1 MSPANVAALM
11 SHFNLFESAL
21 VFISLVVALAIYRL
35 RFHPLAHVPGPPLAA
50 VSPLFLYAIC
60 YLGIEGSVIRRYH
73 ENYKT
78 KVLRI
83 GPNAISV
90 ADSNAVRD
98 IYVAGGGFLKDGR
111 YQNFNMGPVVSI
123 FSSIDTAYR
132 DVRAKA
138 VAPLFS
144 PSRLREESSPQG
156 SIGRHVADFLSQLR
170 AFREAKIRTDI
181 LDLCAKLSIDVVSD
195 YVLGQSFGGLAE
207 HAHLGLTE
215 RQTPDA
221 KLSANEFIHAIVGF
235 ARFSL
240 LPNCLFKLFYRV
252 SQKFS
257 HSDKVDK
264 SLGRIQEFM
273 GQVMKGAKAGKTTD
287 SEYYQDRLLAAGISF
302 PETTVQ
308 SEAILFAGGD
318 STAVM
323 LATTL
328 FHLTQNKEA
337 RARLLHDIRGAPPT
351 ADDNRKPDIPFLR
364 ACVKEGLRLGMA
376 NPTRLTRVV
385 PPGTTLTVDGVSIP
399 GGAVVGCAAYVLHH
413 DPAVFPDPFVF
424 RPERW
429 IDDEKNGGLYRPHME
444 RSLIAFGAGLRAC
457 LGKNLAMQQLLETV
471 AAVVDSE
478 VLEGART
485 SEERIEVI
493 QWFNGDIK
501 GHHIDIEW

>member
-1 MSPANVAALM
+1 M
-11 SHFNLFESAL
+11 FES
-21 VFISLVVALAIYRL
+21 VFVLFVLLSAPVIYRL
-35 RFHPLAHVPGPPLAA
+35 HFHPLAYVPGPPFAA
-50 VSPLFLYAIC
+50 VSSLFLYVIC

-73 ENYKT
+73 EKYKT

-98 IYVAGGGFLKDGR
+98 IYVAGGGFLKDAR
-111 YQNFNMGPVVSI
+111 YQNFNLGPVVSI

-144 PSRLREESSPQG
+144 PARLRQESSAQG
-156 SIGRHVADFLSQLR
+156 SIGRHVAEFLSQLK
-170 AFREAKIRTDI
+170 AFRQMRIKTDI

-195 YVLGQSFGGLAE
+195 YVLGQPFGGLAE
-207 HAHLGLTE
+207 QVHLDLAE
-215 RQTPDA
+215 QQTSDA

-240 LPNCLFKLFYRV
+240 LPNTLFKLVYSV
-252 SQKFS
+252 SQKLS
-257 HSDKVDK
+257 HSDKVDM
-264 SLGRIQEFM
+264 SFGRIQEFM
-273 GQVMKGAKAGKTTD
+273 SQVMKDAKECKTT
-287 SEYYQDRLLAAGISF
+287 EHYQDRLLAAGISF

-308 SEAILFAGGD
+308 CEAILFAGGD

-337 RARLLHDIRGAPPT
+337 RARLLHDIRAAPST
-351 ADDNRKPDIPFLR
+351 ADDNRRPDIPFLR

-385 PPGTTLTVDGVSIP
+385 PPAANLTIDGISIP
-399 GGAVVGCAAYVLHH
+399 AGAVVGCAAYVLHH
-413 DPAVFPDPFVF
+413 DPAIFPDPFAF

-429 IDDEKNGGLYRPHME
+429 IDDERNCGLYRPHME
-444 RSLIAFGAGLRAC
+444 RSLVAFGAGLRAC

>member
-1 MSPANVAALM
+1 M
-11 SHFNLFESAL
+11 FESAF
-21 VFISLVVALAIYRL
+21 VFFVLLAAPVIYRL

-50 VSPLFLYAIC
+50 ISSLFLYAIC

-73 ENYKT
+73 EKYKT

-98 IYVAGGGFLKDGR
+98 IYVAGGGFLKDAR
-111 YQNFNMGPVVSI
+111 YQNFNLGPVVSI

-144 PSRLREESSPQG
+144 PARLREESHAQG
-156 SIGRHVADFLSQLR
+156 SIGRHVADFLSQLC
-170 AFREAKIRTDI
+170 AFRQAGIKTDI

-195 YVLGQSFGGLAE
+195 YVLGQPFGGLAE
-207 HAHLGLTE
+207 QAHLGLAE
-215 RQTPDA
+215 QQTSDA

-240 LPNCLFKLFYRV
+240 LPNNLFKLVYSV
-252 SQKFS
+252 SQKIS
-257 HSDKVDK
+257 HSEKVDK
-264 SLGRIQEFM
+264 SFGRIQEFM
-273 GQVMKGAKAGKTTD
+273 GQVMKGTKQGKKTT
-287 SEYYQDRLLAAGISF
+287 EHYQDRLLAAGISF
-302 PETTVQ
+302 PETGVQ
-308 SEAILFAGGD
+308 CEAILFAGGD

-337 RARLLHDIRGAPPT
+337 RGRLLHDLRAAPPT
-351 ADDNRKPDIPFLR
+351 ADDNRRPDIPFLR

-385 PPGTTLTVDGVSIP
+385 PPGANLTVDGISVP
-399 GGAVVGCAAYVLHH
+399 AGAVVGCAAYVLHH
-413 DPAVFPDPFVF
+413 DPAVFPDPFAF

-429 IDDEKNGGLYRPHME
+429 IDDDRNCGLYRPQME

>member
-1 MSPANVAALM
+1 M
-11 SHFNLFESAL
+11 FESAL
-21 VFISLVVALAIYRL
+21 VLCVLLAAPVIYRL
-35 RFHPLAHVPGPPLAA
+35 RFHPLAHVPGPPFAA
-50 VSPLFLYAIC
+50 VSSLFLYAIC

-73 ENYKT
+73 DRYKT

-98 IYVAGGGFLKDGR
+98 IYVAGGGFPKDAR
-111 YQNFNMGPVVSI
+111 YQNFNLGPVVSI

-144 PSRLREESSPQG
+144 PARLRDESQAQG
-156 SIGRHVADFLSQLR
+156 SIGRHVADFLSQLK
-170 AFREAKIRTDI
+170 AFRQAKIKTDI

-195 YVLGQSFGGLAE
+195 YVLGQSFGGLTE
-207 HAHLGLTE
+207 QAHLGLAE
-215 RQTPDA
+215 QQSSDA
-221 KLSANEFIHAIVGF
+221 KLSANKFIHAIVAF

-240 LPNCLFKLFYRV
+240 LPNAVFKLVYSI
-252 SQKFS
+252 SQKIS

-264 SLGRIQEFM
+264 SFGRIQEFM
-273 GQVMKGAKAGKTTD
+273 GQVMKGIKEGKTT
-287 SEYYQDRLLAAGISF
+287 EHYQDRLLAAGISF
-302 PETTVQ
+302 PETIVQ
-308 SEAILFAGGD
+308 CEAILFAGGD

-328 FHLTQNKEA
+328 FHLTQNEEA
-337 RARLLHDIRGAPPT
+337 RARLLHDIRAAMPT
-351 ADDNRKPDIPFLR
+351 GDDNRRPDIPFLR

-385 PPGTTLTVDGVSIP
+385 PPGANLTIDGIAIP
-399 GGAVVGCAAYVLHH
+399 ANAVVGCAAYVLHH
-413 DPAVFPDPFVF
+413 DPAVFPDPFAF

-429 IDDEKNGGLYRPHME
+429 IDDDRNCGLYRPHMDK
-444 RSLIAFGAGLRAC
+444 SLIAFGAGLRAC

-478 VLEGART
+478 VLKGART
-485 SEERIEVI
+485 SEQRIEVI

>member
-1 MSPANVAALM
+1 MVLVICLNMYGSVSVLLLLLAAP
-11 SHFNLFESAL
+11 
-21 VFISLVVALAIYRL
+21 VIYRL

-50 VSPLFLYAIC
+50 ISSLFLYAIC

-73 ENYKT
+73 EKYKT
-78 KVLRI
+78 NVLRV

-98 IYVAGGGFLKDGR
+98 IYVAGGGFLKDAR

-144 PSRLREESSPQG
+144 PARLREESSAQG
-156 SIGRHVADFLSQLR
+156 SIGRHVADFLSQLC
-170 AFREAKIRTDI
+170 AFRQARIKTDI

-195 YVLGQSFGGLAE
+195 YVLGQPFGGLTE
-207 HAHLGLTE
+207 QAHLSLAE
-215 RQTPDA
+215 QQTPDA

-240 LPNCLFKLFYRV
+240 LPNNLFKLVYSV
-252 SQKFS
+252 SQKIS

-264 SLGRIQEFM
+264 SFGRIQEFM
-273 GQVMKGAKAGKTTD
+273 GQVMKGTKQGKTT
-287 SEYYQDRLLAAGISF
+287 EHYQDRLLAAGISF
-302 PETTVQ
+302 PEATVQ

-337 RARLLHDIRGAPPT
+337 RARLLHDIRAAPTPKGAG
-351 ADDNRKPDIPFLR
+351 DNRRRPDIPFLR

-385 PPGTTLTVDGVSIP
+385 PPGADLTVDGISIP
-399 GGAVVGCAAYVLHH
+399 AGAVVGCAAYVLHH
-413 DPAVFPDPFVF
+413 DPAVFPDPFAF

-429 IDDEKNGGLYRPHME
+429 INDERSCGLYRPNME
-444 RSLIAFGAGLRAC
+444 KSSIAFGAGLRAC

-485 SEERIEVI
+485 SEERIEVV

>member
-1 MSPANVAALM
+1 MVGSAFVLCVLLAAP
-11 SHFNLFESAL
+11 
-21 VFISLVVALAIYRL
+21 VIYRL

-50 VSPLFLYAIC
+50 ISSLFLHVIC

-73 ENYKT
+73 EKYKT
-78 KVLRI
+78 RVLRI

-98 IYVAGGGFLKDGR
+98 IYVAGGGFPKDAR
-111 YQNFNMGPVVSI
+111 YQNFNLGPVVSI

-144 PSRLREESSPQG
+144 PARLREESQAQG
-156 SIGRHVADFLSQLR
+156 SIGRHVANFLSQLK
-170 AFREAKIRTDI
+170 AFQQARIKTDI

-195 YVLGQSFGGLAE
+195 YVLDQSFGGLAE
-207 HAHLGLTE
+207 HAHLSLAE
-215 RQTPDA
+215 QQTPDA

-240 LPNCLFKLFYRV
+240 LPNTLFKLVYSA
-252 SQKFS
+252 SQKIS
-257 HSDKVDK
+257 HNEKVDK
-264 SLGRIQEFM
+264 SFGRIQEFM
-273 GQVMKGAKAGKTTD
+273 GQVMKRTKEGKT
-287 SEYYQDRLLAAGISF
+287 SEHYQDRLLAAGISF

-308 SEAILFAGGD
+308 CEAILFAGGD

-337 RARLLHDIRGAPPT
+337 RARLLHDIRAAAPT
-351 ADDNRKPDIPFLR
+351 ADDNRRPDIPFLR

-385 PPGTTLTVDGVSIP
+385 PPGANLTVDGISIP
-399 GGAVVGCAAYVLHH
+399 ANAVVGCAAYVLHH
-413 DPAVFPDPFVF
+413 DPTIFPDPFAF

-429 IDDEKNGGLYRPHME
+429 IDDERSCGLYRPNMD
-444 RSLIAFGAGLRAC
+444 RSLFAFGAGLRAC

-501 GHHIDIEW
+501 GHKIDIEW

>member
-1 MSPANVAALM
+1 MSPTNVAV
-11 SHFNLFESAL
+11 SIFHFNLFESAVVL
-21 VFISLVVALAIYRL
+21 FFLVVAPSIYRL

-50 VSPLFLYAIC
+50 VSSLFLYAIC
-60 YLGIEGSVIRRYH
+60 CLGIEGSVIRRYH

-83 GPNAISV
+83 GPNAVSV

-98 IYVAGGGFLKDGR
+98 IYVAGGGFLKDSR
-111 YQNFNMGPVVSI
+111 YKNFNMGPVVSI
-123 FSSIDTAYR
+123 FSSTDTAYR

-144 PSRLREESSPQG
+144 PARLREESSAQG

-170 AFREAKIRTDI
+170 AFRQARIKTDI

-195 YVLGQSFGGLAE
+195 CVLGQSFGGLAE
-207 HAHLGLTE
+207 HAHLSLAE
-215 RQTPDA
+215 RQASDA
-221 KLSANEFIHAIVGF
+221 KLSANEFIHAIVAF

-240 LPNCLFKLFYRV
+240 LPNTLFKLFYSV
-252 SQKFS
+252 HQKFS

-264 SLGRIQEFM
+264 SFRRIQEFM
-273 GQVMKGAKAGKTTD
+273 GQVMKGAKGGKKT
-287 SEYYQDRLLAAGISF
+287 EYYQDRLLAAGISF

-337 RARLLHDIRGAPPT
+337 RTRLLHDIRAAPPT
-351 ADDNRKPDIPFLR
+351 ADDSRKPDVPFLR

-385 PPGTTLTVDGVSIP
+385 PRGTNLTIDGVSIP
-399 GGAVVGCAAYVLHH
+399 AGAVVGCAAYVLHH
-413 DPAVFPDPFVF
+413 DPAIFPDPFLF

-429 IDDEKNGGLYRPHME
+429 IDDEMNCGLYRPHME

-493 QWFNGDIK
+493 EWFNGDIK

>member
-1 MSPANVAALM
+1 M
-11 SHFNLFESAL
+11 FESAFAL
-21 VFISLVVALAIYRL
+21 LVVLAAPVIYRL
-35 RFHPLAHVPGPPLAA
+35 RFHPLAHVPGPPFAA
-50 VSPLFLYAIC
+50 ISSLFLYVIC

-73 ENYKT
+73 EKYKT

-90 ADSNAVRD
+90 ADSDAVRD
-98 IYVAGGGFLKDGR
+98 IYVAGGGFLKDAR
-111 YQNFNMGPVVSI
+111 YQNFNLGPVVSI

-144 PSRLREESSPQG
+144 PARLREESSTHG
-156 SIGRHVADFLSQLR
+156 SIGRHVADFLDQLK
-170 AFREAKIRTDI
+170 AFRQAKIKTDI

-195 YVLGQSFGGLAE
+195 YVLGQPFGGLAE
-207 HAHLGLTE
+207 QVHLPLADQQKSE
-215 RQTPDA
+215 A

-240 LPNCLFKLFYRV
+240 LPNSLFKLVYSA
-252 SQKFS
+252 SQKIS

-264 SLGRIQEFM
+264 SFMRIQEFM
-273 GQVMKGAKAGKTTD
+273 GRVMQGTKEGKTT
-287 SEYYQDRLLAAGISF
+287 EHYQDRLLAAGISF
-302 PETTVQ
+302 PETTAQ
-308 SEAILFAGGD
+308 CEAILFAGGD

-337 RARLLHDIRGAPPT
+337 RARLLHDIRAVSPT
-351 ADDNRKPDIPFLR
+351 ADDARRPDIPFLR

-385 PPGTTLTVDGVSIP
+385 PPGANLTVDGISIP
-399 GGAVVGCAAYVLHH
+399 ANAVVGCAAYVLHH
-413 DPAVFPDPFVF
+413 DPTIFPDPFAF

-429 IDDEKNGGLYRPHME
+429 IDDEWNCGLYRPHMD

-471 AAVVDSE
+471 AAAVDSE

>member
-1 MSPANVAALM
+1 MY
-11 SHFNLFESAL
+11 ESAFVL
-21 VFISLVVALAIYRL
+21 FLLLAAPVVYRL

-50 VSPLFLYAIC
+50 ISSLFLYAIC

-73 ENYKT
+73 EKYKT
-78 KVLRI
+78 KVLRV

-98 IYVAGGGFLKDGR
+98 IYVAGGGFLKDAR
-111 YQNFNMGPVVSI
+111 YQNFNLGPVVSI

-144 PSRLREESSPQG
+144 PARLREESSAQG
-156 SIGRHVADFLSQLR
+156 SIGRHVADFLSQLC
-170 AFREAKIRTDI
+170 AFRQAGIKTDI

-195 YVLGQSFGGLAE
+195 YMLGQPFGGLTE
-207 HAHLGLTE
+207 QAHLGLAE
-215 RQTPDA
+215 QQTPDA

-240 LPNCLFKLFYRV
+240 LPNTLFKLVYSV
-252 SQKFS
+252 SQKIS

-264 SLGRIQEFM
+264 SFGRIQDFM
-273 GQVMKGAKAGKTTD
+273 GQVMKDTKQGKTT
-287 SEYYQDRLLAAGISF
+287 EHYQDRLLAAGISF

-308 SEAILFAGGD
+308 CEAILFAGGD

-337 RARLLHDIRGAPPT
+337 RARLLHDIRAAAPPPPT
-351 ADDNRKPDIPFLR
+351 AGGDNSRRPDIPFLR

-385 PPGTTLTVDGVSIP
+385 PPGADLTVDGIP
-399 GGAVVGCAAYVLHH
+399 IPAGAVVGCAAYVLHH
-413 DPAVFPDPFVF
+413 DPAVFPDPFAF

-429 IDDEKNGGLYRPHME
+429 VDDERSCGLYRPHME

-485 SEERIEVI
+485 SEERIEVV

-501 GHHIDIEW
+501 GHQIDIEW

>member
-1 MSPANVAALM
+1 MYGSAFVLILLLAAP
-11 SHFNLFESAL
+11 
-21 VFISLVVALAIYRL
+21 VIYRL
-35 RFHPLAHVPGPPLAA
+35 RFHPLAHVPGPRLAA
-50 VSPLFLYAIC
+50 VSSLFLYAIC
-60 YLGIEGSVIRRYH
+60 YVGIEGSVIRRYH
-73 ENYKT
+73 EKYKT
-78 KVLRI
+78 RVLRV

-90 ADSNAVRD
+90 ADSDAVRD
-98 IYVAGGGFLKDGR
+98 IYVAGGGFPKDAR
-111 YQNFNMGPVVSI
+111 YQNFNLGPVVSI

-144 PSRLREESSPQG
+144 PARLREESRAQG
-156 SIGRHVADFLSQLR
+156 SIGRHVADFLSQLC
-170 AFREAKIRTDI
+170 AFQQARIKTDI

-195 YVLGQSFGGLAE
+195 YVLGQPFGGLTE
-207 HAHLGLTE
+207 QAHLGLAE
-215 RQTPDA
+215 QQTPDA

-240 LPNCLFKLFYRV
+240 LPNTLFKLVYSV
-252 SQKFS
+252 SQKIS

-264 SLGRIQEFM
+264 SFRRIQEFM
-273 GQVMKGAKAGKTTD
+273 GQVMKGTKQGKTP
-287 SEYYQDRLLAAGISF
+287 EHYQDRLLAAGISF

-308 SEAILFAGGD
+308 CEAILFAGGD

-337 RARLLHDIRGAPPT
+337 RARLLHDIRAAPPT
-351 ADDNRKPDIPFLR
+351 AGDNRRPDIPFLR
-364 ACVKEGLRLGMA
+364 ACVKEGLRVGMA

-385 PPGTTLTVDGVSIP
+385 PPGANLTVDGISIP
-399 GGAVVGCAAYVLHH
+399 AGAVVGCAAYVLHH
-413 DPAVFPDPFVF
+413 DPAVFPDPFAF

-429 IDDEKNGGLYRPHME
+429 IDDERSCGLYRPHME

-485 SEERIEVI
+485 SQERIEVV

>member
-1 MSPANVAALM
+1 M
-11 SHFNLFESAL
+11 FESAFVLCLL
-21 VFISLVVALAIYRL
+21 VAAPVIYRL
-35 RFHPLAHVPGPPLAA
+35 RFHPLAHVPGPPHAA
-50 VSPLFLYAIC
+50 VSSLFLYAIC
-60 YLGIEGSVIRRYH
+60 YLGIEGSVVRRYH
-73 ENYKT
+73 EKYKT

-83 GPNAISV
+83 GPNAVSV

-98 IYVAGGGFLKDGR
+98 IYVAGGGFPKDAR
-111 YQNFNMGPVVSI
+111 YKNFNLGPVVSI

-132 DVRAKA
+132 DARAKA

-144 PSRLREESSPQG
+144 PTRLREESSAQG
-156 SIGRHVADFLSQLR
+156 SIGRHVADFLSQLC
-170 AFREAKIRTDI
+170 AFRQARIKTDI

-195 YVLGQSFGGLAE
+195 YVLGQPFGGLTE
-207 HAHLGLTE
+207 HAHLGLAE
-215 RQTPDA
+215 RQTSDA

-240 LPNCLFKLFYRV
+240 LPHPLFKLFYSV
-252 SQKFS
+252 SQKVS

-273 GQVMKGAKAGKTTD
+273 GQVMKGTKRGKTT
-287 SEYYQDRLLAAGISF
+287 EYYQDRLLAAGISF

-323 LATTL
+323 LATII
-328 FHLTQNKEA
+328 FHLTQSKEA
-337 RARLLHDIRGAPPT
+337 RARLLHDIRAAPPT
-351 ADDNRKPDIPFLR
+351 ADNNRKPDNPFLR

-385 PPGTTLTVDGVSIP
+385 PPGTNLTIDGVSIP
-399 GGAVVGCAAYVLHH
+399 AGAVVGCAAYVLHH
-413 DPAVFPDPFVF
+413 DPAVFPDPFAF

-429 IDDEKNGGLYRPHME
+429 IDDENNCGLYRPHME

-485 SEERIEVI
+485 SKEQIEVI

>member
-1 MSPANVAALM
+1 M
-11 SHFNLFESAL
+11 FESAFVL
-21 VFISLVVALAIYRL
+21 FVLLAAPAIYRL

-50 VSPLFLYAIC
+50 VSSLFLYAIC

-73 ENYKT
+73 EKYNT

-98 IYVAGGGFLKDGR
+98 IYVAGGGFLKDAR
-111 YQNFNMGPVVSI
+111 YQNFNLGPVVSI

-144 PSRLREESSPQG
+144 PARLREESRAQG

-170 AFREAKIRTDI
+170 AFRQARIKTDI

-195 YVLGQSFGGLAE
+195 YMLGQPFGGLTE
-207 HAHLGLTE
+207 QAHLGPAE
-215 RQTPDA
+215 QQTPDA

-240 LPNCLFKLFYRV
+240 FPNNLFKLVYSV
-252 SQKFS
+252 SQKIS
-257 HSDKVDK
+257 HSEKVDK
-264 SLGRIQEFM
+264 SFGRIQEFM
-273 GQVMKGAKAGKTTD
+273 GQVMKGTKQGKTT
-287 SEYYQDRLLAAGISF
+287 EHYQDRLLAAGISF

-308 SEAILFAGGD
+308 CEAILFAGGD

-328 FHLTQNKEA
+328 FHLTQNKGA
-337 RARLLHDIRGAPPT
+337 RARLLHDMRAARPT
-351 ADDNRKPDIPFLR
+351 ADDNRRPDIPFLR

-385 PPGTTLTVDGVSIP
+385 PPGANLTVDGISIP
-399 GGAVVGCAAYVLHH
+399 AGAVVGCAAYVLHH
-413 DPAVFPDPFVF
+413 DPAVFPDPFAF

-429 IDDEKNGGLYRPHME
+429 IDDDRNCGLHRPHME
-444 RSLIAFGAGLRAC
+444 RNLIAFGAGLRAC

-501 GHHIDIEW
+501 GHHIDIE